1 MTVMA
6 MILYS
11 VSANIPMPVDTDV
24 FCALKEK
31 SRAVAWNRDERRE
44 YFIFFSISGY
54 TRQMRALADGRE
66 DMLLC
71 T

>member
-6 MILYS
+6 MILYP

-24 FCALKEK
+24 FYALKEK

-44 YFIFFSISGY
+44 YFILF
-54 TRQMRALADGRE
+54 A
-66 DMLLC
+66 
-71 T
+71 

>member
-24 FCALKEK
+24 FYALKEK
-31 SRAVAWNRDERRE
+31 SGLSHGTGMNAGNTSSFLHKRLRKANE
-44 YFIFFSISGY
+44 SLG
-54 TRQMRALADGRE
+54 
-66 DMLLC
+66 
-71 T
+71 